1 LSQTPL
7 KRFSSLPN
15 FAKLAIHLTMQSAMA
30 DTDSKFDRN
39 VYGQPL
45 VPCSFAPRTGYFRDG
60 CCKTEANDHGRHVVC
75 ALMSAEFLR
84 FSEARG
90 NDLITPRPQYDFRGL
105 KSGDRWCLC
114 ALRWKEALIEGLAPR
129 VFLESTHIKALDFVT
144 LAQLQAHSA
153 DG

>member
-1 LSQTPL
+1 
-7 KRFSSLPN
+7 
-15 FAKLAIHLTMQSAMA
+15 MA

-60 CCKTEANDHGRHVVC
+60 CCKTDETDQGRHIVC

-84 FSEARG
+84 FSQSRG
-90 NDLITPRPQYDFRGL
+90 NDLSTPRPQYDFPGL

-114 ALRWKEALIEGLAPR
+114 ALRWKEALNEGLAPR
-129 VFLESTHIKALDFVT
+129 VFLESTHIKALDYVT
-144 LAQLQAHSA
+144 LAQLKAHSA